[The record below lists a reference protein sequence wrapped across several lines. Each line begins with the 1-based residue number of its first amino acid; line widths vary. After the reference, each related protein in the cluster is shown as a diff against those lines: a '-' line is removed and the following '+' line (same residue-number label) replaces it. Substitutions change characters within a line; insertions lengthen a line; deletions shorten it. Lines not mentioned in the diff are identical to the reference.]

1 MKLLDTKKIYLTGLE
16 SVSVKDMIISGDK
29 PRNAGKIGK
38 NATVMFNTANLEIT
52 RMDATGVNCYNLIE
66 QPYNVASQKI
76 KKVEISGIKT
86 GTGISHNV
94 LNFYNLANGAEII
107 IKDSD
112 FNLGKSSNVIR
123 FDNLSEAKDVKI
135 KFINCSWTYENSCYA
150 EGDLEW
156 MSLILLQPGAKAQQ
170 GKPTMGKENGWEI
183 NLKDCKYNGEKIWK
197 ATETADKNTVEDHI
211 SIVCIYDPGVAEAFP
226 YAEKSE
232 FIPKINIV

>member
-16 SVSVKDMIISGDK
+16 SVSVKDMMISGNK

-52 RMDATGVNCYNLIE
+52 GMDATEVNCYNLIE
-66 QPYNVASQKI
+66 QPYSTMAEKI
-76 KKVEISGIKT
+76 KKVEIFGVKT

-107 IKDSD
+107 IKNSE
-112 FNLGKSSNVIR
+112 FNLSKSSNLIR
-123 FDNLSEAKDVKI
+123 FDNLSEARNVKI
-135 KFINCSWTYENSCYA
+135 KFINCSWTYENSGYT

-156 MSLILLQPGAKAQQ
+156 MSLILFQPGKTDQQ

-183 NLKDCKYNGEKIWK
+183 NLKDCKYNDEKIWT
-197 ATETADKNTVEDHI
+197 ANETANLNTLENHI
-211 SIVCIYDPGVAEAFP
+211 CIASIYDPGVAESFP
-226 YAEKSE
+226 YTEKDE